1 MLETIEDLYNKH
13 AVFASNFN
21 YFSGTYLHSYG
32 GKTEKQLWKKKSIA
46 KFIELKEKFDLY
58 NICRTR
64 NTKTKRFTFL
74 QKSFSILIE
83 RRLHF

>member
-32 GKTEKQLWKKKSIA
+32 WKTEKQLLKKNLLQNLLNLKKSLICIT
-46 KFIELKEKFDLY
+46 FVELETIKLKDLLFF
-58 NICRTR
+58 RSP
-64 NTKTKRFTFL
+64 FL
-74 QKSFSILIE
+74 F
-83 RRLHF
+83 